1 MPRPTGRG
9 YTLLALAA
17 GTYLAGRVVGTWE
30 LYFIAIAFL
39 AAVVVSWIL
48 VAVTG
53 RQIRVTRT
61 LAPERPVDGD
71 TPEFTYRIKNASR
84 LPGPQ
89 LTLRSPLGDLSPL
102 DLTLEVPGLAPR
114 GETVL
119 KTHIDRVNRGVHFL
133 PAMQAVADDP
143 LGMVSSAHKVSA
155 PLVVT
160 VLPRIAFLGS
170 CALYPDIGLRHDWSG
185 QHGLHAIG
193 ASEFRGI
200 RPHQPGEPLS
210 RIDWKS
216 TAKTGVLMLREM
228 EDPAGA
234 DITILLDGTAVQLVG
249 EAPGSNFELAVRA
262 AGSIGDFVLR
272 TGHRVTLVTHERNHR
287 EMQLTADGAG
297 RRALLQMLA
306 EVRPDGTAPLVNAL
320 RRLHTDGAHLARI
333 QSVTVV
339 SLSLDE
345 PLVQALLR
353 LKADGAHL
361 AFVYLVGP
369 SFAGKAEGDGS
380 SLLPFLPPQK
390 KAGRQAR
397 AARTDDTP
405 PPNSAALDAASGKQA
420 DGLFLPPEARAL
432 LLSISSAG
440 IPCVTLS
447 HGDNLQ
453 QRLSMWSA
461 ERPIRAA
468 AR

>member
-30 LYFIAIAFL
+30 LYLIAIAFL

-48 VAVTG
+48 VAATG

-61 LAPERPVDGD
+61 LTPERPVDGD
-71 TPEFTYRIKNASR
+71 TPEFTYRVKNASR

-102 DLTLEVPGLAPR
+102 DPALEVPSLAPR

-119 KTHIDRVNRGVHFL
+119 KTHIGWVNRGVHSL
-133 PAMQAVADDP
+133 PAVQAVADDP

-160 VLPRIAFLGS
+160 VLPRIAFLDS
-170 CALYPDIGLRHDWSG
+170 CALYPDIGLKHDWSG

-210 RIDWKS
+210 HIDWKS
-216 TAKTGVLMLREM
+216 TAKTGILMLREM

-234 DITILLDGTAVQLVG
+234 DITILLDGTAAQLVG

-272 TGHRVTLVTHERNHR
+272 TGHGVTLVTHERNHR
-287 EMQLTADGAG
+287 EVRLTADGAG
-297 RRALLQMLA
+297 RRALLQALA

-320 RRLHTDGAHLARI
+320 RRLRTDGAHLVRI

-345 PLVQALLR
+345 PLVRALLR
-353 LKADGAHL
+353 LKEDGARL
-361 AFVYLVGP
+361 AFVHLAGP

-380 SLLPFLPPQK
+380 SLLPFLPPQEE
-390 KAGRQAR
+390 AGSSAR
-397 AARTDDTP
+397 AARAGDTLPPDGAAPGAATGERTD
-405 PPNSAALDAASGKQA
+405 SLS
-420 DGLFLPPEARAL
+420 LSPEARAL

-447 HGDNLQ
+447 RGDSLQ
-453 QRLSMWSA
+453 QRLSLWSA
-461 ERPIRAA
+461 ERPTRAA